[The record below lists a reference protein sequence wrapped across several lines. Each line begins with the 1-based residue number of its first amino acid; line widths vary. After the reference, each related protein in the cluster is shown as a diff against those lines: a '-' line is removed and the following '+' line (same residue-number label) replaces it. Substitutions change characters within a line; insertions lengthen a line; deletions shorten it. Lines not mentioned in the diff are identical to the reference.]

1 MAIFRDVHK
10 NSQITIRQIVAIN
23 VFSLFISR
31 TIASFIVKQYKN
43 PKASATSDSLKRVRR
58 FSFAVRMN
66 TIDPFRR
73 NPTIKRGYTMRHSQ
87 TENEVE
93 KPPFSEVIRLKFEE
107 FFLVFF
113 MALTGDSRFGRE
125 LSATNIPNII
135 KLFFSFIYS
144 ITRRLVWILTKNFYL
159 DHKTET
165 TTLINSM
172 SRGLFREQFFGR
184 DGKLER
190 VDSFNSALNTMVS
203 ILKHEGNTIIAE
215 RYNGPKPPN
224 WRPTEKDKPLS
235 RGYFDAS
242 SNQLTHEFDL
252 DNKGNITQTRIY
264 SYPDNTLF
272 FPREGYVFDGMVDP
286 NTKNLKDHENLIETR
301 LFASNIASLT
311 SMLYLKIKND
321 EGKIVDIHVSY
332 VYELSDT
339 ASTHPVP
346 KYASYQCPQDRWL
359 MVTYFA
365 AGWRI
370 DNTTSGSSPKF
381 SRVEFRRLDQ
391 QKQVYIT
398 EFDYSHPQHTR
409 LNTILLN
416 QETGMSIPIS
426 TPTEVAQDPLK
437 LLPRLPPSSFYV
449 YNELLTHD
457 LKSRTTGFL
466 SRQGRHKYIYA
477 APFGTTR
484 GRQELWTYWRANKI
498 EGVFARDVDEH
509 LLREEPVLK
518 NYWRAR
524 DRGKK
529 EEAQASLME
538 FKEILDV
545 ILVVSDNP
553 TTRTN
558 LHIKFS
564 DLDALGTGGDGVRVG
579 RQSVRQDNEIL
590 PVMNLDS
597 GTWPTGG
604 GGVGSCRRDLIDYLS
619 RIRWTAFVEIGSA
632 EAVQRDYQIE
642 RNISSITY
650 LPLWDV
656 DFSSPDENI
665 YRNLDFRTLRRKKIA
680 TKDNLINSV
689 FVPMVYQL
697 INAIADDELDSN
709 KLTEYEELFV
719 DMYMYFQK
727 CDWVKSWNHAST
739 QQTWISTWI
748 ECSKKRY
755 KKKDTILLEMP
766 TLKEIDM
773 LFSLLTRLLLPLS
786 ATLPKIPVVHVSHH
800 GIQAILGIISK
811 AIHKSTLIV
820 WDHGILWR
828 ERLFGL
834 CTAEAMPRFVQ
845 MGLVGITR
853 LVCRLVFVKA
863 DYVNPCTSIQNVD
876 WEKWLGGG
884 KYNDD
889 QQKIDVSRRIYPVVN
904 GMNVARFKPKPEL
917 ENSSPLAVMLSHV
930 SPVKDI
936 HNAIY
941 AANVIVNQLHIQ
953 NYQLFIYGS
962 KEKDAAYAAESENLI
977 SSLNL
982 QGKVILKGL
991 GSPSDVLP
999 AGWIFVNSS
1008 ITEGLPLALG
1018 EAGLCGLPVVCTDV
1032 GGSREVISDLSTG
1045 VVYGAIAPPAKARQ
1059 LALGELR
1066 VLTMS
1071 DGLEQLI
1078 DPNAPVVRLDDLLN
1092 EGPQAVEKRMC
1103 LEDIREKRRKL
1114 GLQLRERT
1122 IQTFSI
1128 AKYWRQHEQVLWL
1141 GWLYTHRKSRSSF
1154 E

>member
-1 MAIFRDVHK
+1 
-10 NSQITIRQIVAIN
+10 
-23 VFSLFISR
+23 
-31 TIASFIVKQYKN
+31 
-43 PKASATSDSLKRVRR
+43 
-58 FSFAVRMN
+58 
-66 TIDPFRR
+66 
-73 NPTIKRGYTMRHSQ
+73 
-87 TENEVE
+87 
-93 KPPFSEVIRLKFEE
+93 
-107 FFLVFF
+107 
-113 MALTGDSRFGRE
+113 
-125 LSATNIPNII
+125 
-135 KLFFSFIYS
+135 
-144 ITRRLVWILTKNFYL
+144 
-159 DHKTET
+159 
-165 TTLINSM
+165 
-172 SRGLFREQFFGR
+172 
-184 DGKLER
+184 
-190 VDSFNSALNTMVS
+190 
-203 ILKHEGNTIIAE
+203 
-215 RYNGPKPPN
+215 
-224 WRPTEKDKPLS
+224 
-235 RGYFDAS
+235 
-242 SNQLTHEFDL
+242 
-252 DNKGNITQTRIY
+252 
-264 SYPDNTLF
+264 
-272 FPREGYVFDGMVDP
+272 
-286 NTKNLKDHENLIETR
+286 
-301 LFASNIASLT
+301 
-311 SMLYLKIKND
+311 
-321 EGKIVDIHVSY
+321 
-332 VYELSDT
+332 
-339 ASTHPVP
+339 
-346 KYASYQCPQDRWL
+346 

-457 LKSRTTGFL
+457 LKSTTKGFL

-509 LLREEPVLK
+509 LLREEPVLR
-518 NYWRAR
+518 NYWKAR

-665 YRNLDFRTLRRKKIA
+665 YRNLDFRTLRKKKLA
-680 TKDNLINSV
+680 TKDSLINSV

-719 DMYMYFQK
+719 DMYLYFQK

-739 QQTWISTWI
+739 QQTWIATWI

-800 GIQAILGIISK
+800 
-811 AIHKSTLIV
+811 
-820 WDHGILWR
+820 
-828 ERLFGL
+828 
-834 CTAEAMPRFVQ
+834 
-845 MGLVGITR
+845 
-853 LVCRLVFVKA
+853 A

-889 QQKIDVSRRIYPVVN
+889 KQKIDISRRIYPVVN

-917 ENSSPLAVMLSHV
+917 ENNTPLAVMLSHV

-953 NYQLFIYGS
+953 NYQLYIYGS

-1078 DPNAPVVRLDDLLN
+1078 DPNAPVVRLDDLLAK
-1092 EGPQAVEKRMC
+1092 GPEAVEKRMC
-1103 LEDIREKRRKL
+1103 KKDVREKRRKL

-1141 GWLYTHRKSRSSF
+1141 GWLYAHKKSKSSF